1 LSVERAVV
9 TDPAAPT
16 PEPECDDLGRGHH
29 VWDDENPDDDA
40 RCRCL
45 ALRWGQAK
53 NHAVPAVGRAA
64 ELSAAA
70 LADWLREQARVR
82 GLGASFVEDDEMEA
96 EMIEDSEMLLR
107 AATAL
112 DELAA
117 LATIVRSYS
126 TTESGAAYTQELE
139 ARAEAAEAMLNA
151 TLAQPVHLENR
162 ELEAENTRLR
172 GLNSGLTRDF
182 NAMLVEQSKQ
192 RNRAEAAEAENTRL
206 RAALE
211 RWKDHFEEFAGPNQA
226 RAEIVRLAES
236 EARLRAALEPFAQDA
251 EAFDN
256 AEGTYG
262 DEPVFERRS
271 SEHHWRFRIAD
282 VRRARDALAAAPNED
297 A

>member
-1 LSVERAVV
+1 MS
-9 TDPAAPT
+9 
-16 PEPECDDLGRGHH
+16 
-29 VWDDENPDDDA
+29 
-40 RCRCL
+40 
-45 ALRWGQAK
+45 
-53 NHAVPAVGRAA
+53 GRAA
-64 ELSAAA
+64 ELAAELRDELPKLYPYADDVFRKRVARKHAA
-70 LADWLREQARVR
+70 L
-82 GLGASFVEDDEMEA
+82 
-96 EMIEDSEMLLR
+96 SELS
-107 AATAL
+107 A
-112 DELAA
+112 LAA
-117 LATIVRSYS
+117 KYETMDSRYH
-126 TTESGAAYTQELE
+126 ELWHDE
-139 ARAEAAEAMLNA
+139 RDRAEAAEAEAQKWRVLADDRLTLYQQSERGWREGNDELRAEAQKLRAALEQIATVEPGSEGTIYHETDGALRDAQTIARNA
-151 TLAQPVHLENR
+151 LA
-162 ELEAENTRLR
+162 AENGFWEERYKQEHKTRHAMEDTIAGLR
-172 GLNSGLTRDF
+172 GQLADEMGLT
-182 NAMLVEQSKQ
+182 EQQ
-192 RNRAEAAEAENTRL
+192 RARAEAAEAENTRL